1 MNRKKFVCK
10 GIKER
15 GTFISRSEID
25 KIYTR
30 GYQQGA
36 KDIADKIKKYYR
48 CLGSMTNPTIMEY
61 YIDQLLKEI
70 SEGE

>member
-1 MNRKKFVCK
+1 M
-10 GIKER
+10 
-15 GTFISRSEID
+15 SEKSAD
-25 KIYTR
+25 YQE

-61 YIDQLLKEI
+61 YIDQLLREMT
-70 SEGE
+70 EGG

>member
-1 MNRKKFVCK
+1 MPENKSAEY
-10 GIKER
+10 IK
-15 GTFISRSEID
+15 
-25 KIYTR
+25 

-48 CLGSMTNPTIMEY
+48 CLGSMTNPVIMEY